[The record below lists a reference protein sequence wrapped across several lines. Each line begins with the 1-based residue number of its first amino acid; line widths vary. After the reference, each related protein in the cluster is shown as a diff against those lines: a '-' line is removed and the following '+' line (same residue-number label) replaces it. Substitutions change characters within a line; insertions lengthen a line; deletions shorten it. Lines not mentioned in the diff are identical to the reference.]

1 MPAPEPEIV
10 DIKEKLEKAVDEL
23 KELKKAVDELE
34 GDLRTLFEN
43 SPQACTK
50 IIACANRVGHAA
62 VAKDKAE
69 KEKMTRCRYLAEKYE
84 LTIPE

>member
-1 MPAPEPEIV
+1 MPALDPEIV
-10 DIKEKLEKAVDEL
+10 EIKEGLKKAFDEL

-43 SPQACTK
+43 SPQACTE
-50 IIACANRVGHAA
+50 IIDCANRVGHAA

-69 KEKMTRCRYLAEKYE
+69 KEKMKRCRDLVEKYE